1 MKTVKLET
9 ELDAPVEQVW
19 SIFADVTRSDWV
31 PGVDAITEE
40 DGIRSFNMAGIGE
53 VQEKILKL
61 DHQNHCLQY
70 SAIKTPSGV
79 DHHLAIVQ
87 LAPLANDRCRLQWT
101 TEIEPEQFAIAI
113 EQAMKLSLDG
123 LRGVLASDG

>member
-9 ELDAPVEQVW
+9 ELDAPVEEVW
-19 SIFADVTRSDWV
+19 AIFADVTRSDWV

-61 DHQNHCLQY
+61 DHDNHCLQY

-79 DHHLAIVQ
+79 DHHLATLQ
-87 LAPLANDRCRLQWT
+87 LAPLASDRCQLLWA
-101 TEIEPEQFAIAI
+101 TEIEPEQFATAI
-113 EQAMKLSLDG
+113 EQAMEISLDG
-123 LRGVLASDG
+123 LREVLASDG